1 MIFLTLQE
9 FKYLFLTELIEL
21 ISSCLLL
28 FLDEFLLI
36 QKDINKVQ
44 NIYSVVIREVETA
57 IIKKVMRIMNGNKT
71 KVSQVLGISRNT
83 LNKKIQKLNIDE

>member
-1 MIFLTLQE
+1 MIVKSKNIATEIATL
-9 FKYLFLTELIEL
+9 
-21 ISSCLLL
+21 
-28 FLDEFLLI
+28 LDEFLLI